1 MMKCAALILALLA
14 APAFAQRPAA
24 LDQTAVPSAQMV
36 TDIETH
42 LACLRHRHAD
52 GTYETGWTACTNF
65 ETAFATR
72 QSDAQ
77 TAVANGMAARDARA
91 QLRLA
96 LPP

>member
-1 MMKCAALILALLA
+1 MMLYALLLMLLA
-14 APAFAQRPAA
+14 VPTFAQRPAI
-24 LDQTAVPSAQMV
+24 LDQSAVPSAQMA

-52 GTYETGWTACTNF
+52 GTYETGWTACTDF